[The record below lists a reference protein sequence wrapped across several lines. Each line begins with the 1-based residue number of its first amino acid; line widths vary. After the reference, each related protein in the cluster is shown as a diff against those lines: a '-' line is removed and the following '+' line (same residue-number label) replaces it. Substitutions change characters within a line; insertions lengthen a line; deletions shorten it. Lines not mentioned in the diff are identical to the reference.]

1 MFIITRVVNAPRNVE
16 RRESG
21 SMFCETIE
29 PFPEIRTNR
38 VERMKTQRCSTL
50 HWGSTLEYAHFI
62 IICRYLLA
70 NTNEVSK
77 LRTESRLRINFSLAL
92 PLRNCEDSACALL
105 ACTLAAHAKSKTL
118 YGRSYGRKSKFFRFD
133 GLLLFFISME
143 LRCARFE
150 LRYNLS
156 RSRLRLRANRDNA
169 VETGY
174 HAITVTLN
182 LVYWTLL

>member
-1 MFIITRVVNAPRNVE
+1 MWWLSISKIDSSVSSIRKKYRIASMFIITRVVNAPRNVE

-62 IICRYLLA
+62 VICRYLLA

-118 YGRSYGRKSKFFRFD
+118 YGRSYGGTVVSPNFF
-133 GLLLFFISME
+133 GLL
-143 LRCARFE
+143 
-150 LRYNLS
+150 
-156 RSRLRLRANRDNA
+156 
-169 VETGY
+169 GY
-174 HAITVTLN
+174 FYFV
-182 LVYWTLL
+182 